1 MSTIIKRLKQGNE
14 EFVPITLAEAVVVKT
29 DTIPN
34 LDDTI
39 TTLDQVLSSIV
50 NLITPHLTE
59 DQVNGLIEQQL
70 VSINTALSKKPDIS
84 KFGNG
89 FDIDDNGNISI
100 IPQPLYNIVESLPN
114 EDINHNQIYLVP
126 NDNNEFSEYIYVS
139 DKEGDDKWEFIGNI
153 TSGIDA
159 GNLTLKSDFDKLKE
173 RVDTLENTTIPA
185 IQASLITAENIT
197 IVENGT
203 TKNIQVNY
211 DVNINAIYGNLIQD
225 KGNDHVNEN

>member
-1 MSTIIKRLKQGNE
+1 MSTIIKRLKQGTE

-34 LDDTI
+34 LGNTI

-70 VSINTALSKKPDIS
+70 VSINAALSEKPDIS

-100 IPQPLYNIVESLPN
+100 IPQPLYKIVESLPN
-114 EDINHNQIYLVP
+114 NNINNNQIYLVP
-126 NDNNEFSEYIYVS
+126 NDNNEFSEYIYVT
-139 DKEGDDKWEFIGNI
+139 DEEGVNKWEFIGNI

-159 GNLTLKSDFDKLKE
+159 GNLTLKSDFDELKG
-173 RVDTLENTTIPA
+173 RVDTLENITIPA
-185 IQASLITAENIT
+185 IQASLVTAENIKFT
-197 IVENGT
+197 DGDTEND
-203 TKNIQVNY
+203 IQVNY
-211 DVNINAIYGNLIQD
+211 SIDINAIYGNLISN